1 MNSQSY
7 TKTTLS
13 NGVKILSMHIP
24 HVRSVAMGVWLDTGS
39 RDEYPEEN
47 GMAHFI
53 EHMLFKGTTTR
64 SAYEIAK
71 AFDAIGG
78 HTNAFTSM
86 ESTCFHAKAID
97 THLEKMSDILS
108 DIFLNP
114 AFIPEEMENELQV
127 VLQEISMTE
136 DNSDEYVHLLFDSH
150 FWEGHP
156 FSRSILG
163 TPEMLM
169 SFTRDDVLKFFRRNY
184 DPQKVIIAAAGN
196 MEHSRVVDLVG
207 KRFETIKSGLG
218 FPDRTPPVI
227 RPHVMV
233 HEKDIEQAHICIGM
247 NGINYTSPDRFAA
260 GIMNT
265 ILGGNMSSRLFQE
278 IREKRGLAYNVYSFN
293 STNTDSGS
301 FGVYAGV
308 APENAQKSVALIKK
322 ELDRLIKETVSQSE
336 FDAAREF
343 IRGNILLAEENTDGQ
358 VMRIAQNEA
367 YFGRFISVEEVSEK
381 LDQVTREDIQ
391 RLASE
396 CFSPE
401 SLALT
406 ALGPDLDRN
415 KLKEALYS

>member
-1 MNSQSY
+1 MTNQSY
-7 TKTTLS
+7 VKTVLP
-13 NGVKILSMHIP
+13 NGVKILTMQIP
-24 HVRSVAMGVWLDTGS
+24 HVRSVAMGVWVDTGS
-39 RDEYPEEN
+39 RDESPSEN

-53 EHMLFKGTTTR
+53 EHMLFKGTATR

-86 ESTCFHAKAID
+86 ESTCYHAKAMD
-97 THLEKMSDILS
+97 THLDKMSDILS

-114 AFIPEEMENELQV
+114 AFPSDEMENELQV

-136 DNSDEYVHLLFDSH
+136 DNPDEFVHLLFDSH
-150 FWEGHP
+150 YWEGHP

-163 TPEMLM
+163 TPENLM

-184 DPQKVIIAAAGN
+184 NPSRVIIAAAGN
-196 MEHSRVVDLVG
+196 IEHQRLVDLTGASFSAIQPV
-207 KRFETIKSGLG
+207 SG
-218 FPDRTPPVI
+218 FPERVCPAPN
-227 RPHVMV
+227 PHVKV
-233 HEKDIEQAHICIGM
+233 HNRDIEQAHICIGM
-247 NGINYTSPDRFAA
+247 KGINYSSPDRFAA

-278 IREKRGLAYNVYSFN
+278 IREKRGLAYNVYSYN

-308 APENAQKSVALIKK
+308 APENAEKSVEIVRK
-322 ELDRLIKETVSQSE
+322 ELDRLRIEAVTQAE
-336 FDAAREF
+336 LDAAREF
-343 IRGNILLAEENTDGQ
+343 IRGNIFLSEENTDGQ

-367 YFGRFISVEEVSEK
+367 YYGRFIPVSEVSEN
-381 LDQVTREDIQ
+381 LDKVTREDIQ

-396 CFSPE
+396 LFSPD

-406 ALGPDLDRN
+406 ALGPDLDEN
-415 KLKEALYS
+415 TLKIALYS

>member
-39 RDEYPEEN
+39 RDEHPEEN

-136 DNSDEYVHLLFDSH
+136 DNPDEYVHLLFDSH

-196 MEHSRVVDLVG
+196 MDHSRVVDLVG

-308 APENAQKSVALIKK
+308 APESAQKSVALIKK

-406 ALGPDLDRN
+406 ALGPDLDRD

>member
-1 MNSQSY
+1 MTNESY
-7 TKTTLS
+7 TKSTLP

-39 RDEYPEEN
+39 RDETPEEN

-53 EHMLFKGTTTR
+53 EHMLFKGTAR
-64 SAYEIAK
+64 RNAYEIAK

-86 ESTCFHAKAID
+86 ESTCYHAKAID

-108 DIFLNP
+108 DIFLNS
-114 AFIPEEMENELQV
+114 AFVPEEMENELQV

-136 DNSDEYVHLLFDSH
+136 DNPDEFVHLLFDSH

-156 FSRSILG
+156 FSKSILG
-163 TPEMLM
+163 TPENLM

-184 DPQKVIIAAAGN
+184 DPTKVIIAAAGN
-196 MEHSRVVDLVG
+196 MEHSKVVDLMG
-207 KRFETIKSGLG
+207 KPFETLKASSG
-218 FPDRTPPVI
+218 FPERIAPETK
-227 RPHVMV
+227 PHVMV

-247 NGINYTSPDRFAA
+247 KGINYTSPDRFAA
-260 GIMNT
+260 SIMNT
-265 ILGGNMSSRLFQE
+265 VLGGNMSSRLFQE
-278 IREKRGLAYNVYSFN
+278 IREKRGLAYNVFSFN

-308 APENAQKSVALIKK
+308 APENAEKSVILIRK
-322 ELDRLIKETVSQSE
+322 ELDRLRKETVSQAE
-336 FDAAREF
+336 LDAAREF
-343 IRGNILLAEENTDGQ
+343 IRGNIFLAEENTDGQ

-367 YFGRFISVEEVSEK
+367 YFGRFISVSEVSEK
-381 LDQVTREDIQ
+381 LDKVTLEDIQ

-396 CFSPE
+396 CFNPE
-401 SLALT
+401 DLALT
-406 ALGPDLDRN
+406 ALGPDLDKEN
-415 KLKEALYS
+415 LKEALYS

>member
-1 MNSQSY
+1 MTNQSY

-13 NGVKILSMHIP
+13 NGVKILNMHIP

-39 RDEYPEEN
+39 RDESPKEN

-86 ESTCFHAKAID
+86 ESTCYHAKAID

-136 DNSDEYVHLLFDSH
+136 DNPDEYVHLLFDKH
-150 FWEGHP
+150 FWEGHS

-163 TPEMLM
+163 TPENLM

-184 DPQKVIIAAAGN
+184 DPKKVIIAAAGN
-196 MEHSRVVDLVG
+196 IEHSRLVDLVG
-207 KRFETIKSGLG
+207 KPFETIKTSPA
-218 FPDRTPPVI
+218 FPERVAPEP

-247 NGINYTSPDRFAA
+247 KGINYTSPDRFAA
-260 GIMNT
+260 GVMNT

-278 IREKRGLAYNVYSFN
+278 IREKRGLAYNVYSYN

-308 APENAQKSVALIKK
+308 APENAEKSVTLIRK
-322 ELDRLIKETVSQSE
+322 ELDRLRKEPVSQSE
-336 FDAAREF
+336 LDAAREF

-358 VMRIAQNEA
+358 VMRIAQNET
-367 YFGRFISVEEVSEK
+367 YFGRFISVSEVSEK
-381 LDQVTREDIQ
+381 LDKVTREDIQ

-396 CFSPE
+396 CFEPE

-406 ALGPDLDRN
+406 ALGPDLDAESLRSV
-415 KLKEALYS
+415 LYS